1 MASNTLL
8 TPDIITREALR
19 ILHQKMTF
27 IGRINRQYDD
37 RFANEGAKIGDT
49 LRIRL
54 PNEYT
59 VRTGRVIQVQDTSE
73 ASEDLV
79 LAIQK
84 GVDMSF
90 SSKELTLDL
99 DDFSQ
104 RILEPA
110 MAVLGSN
117 IEADALQTM
126 TLDVPNIVDN
136 DAAALSFLNILQG
149 GQALDDNLAPMD
161 NTRTALL
168 STGSQVTI
176 VDSLKG
182 LFQDSTQI
190 SQQYLDGMMG
200 RTAGFDFFAST
211 HVADHVTGTAAKT
224 TGYLV
229 DGVSQSGSSI
239 IVDTGS
245 TTFLKGDIITFA
257 GVNQVHQETK
267 VDQGFLREFVITAD
281 SGASA
286 TSLAISPEMVVS
298 GAKQNVTGSPADDA
312 AIVKVGAGAGQSLN
326 GDLVFHRDAFTFAT
340 ADLQM
345 PSGVDFAAREV
356 FENIS
361 MRIVRA
367 FDINNDLFPTRIDVL
382 YGFKTLREGRLAAR
396 IHADG

>member
-1 MASNTLL
+1 MANTIL

-37 RFANEGAKIGDT
+37 RFANEGAKIGEN

-54 PNEYT
+54 PNEY
-59 VRTGRVIQVQDTSE
+59 VIRTGATIQVQDTVE
-73 ASEDLV
+73 ASETLTV
-79 LAIQK
+79 ATQK
-84 GVDMSF
+84 GVDTTF
-90 SSKELTLDL
+90 SSRELTMEL
-99 DDFSQ
+99 DDFSH
-104 RILEPA
+104 RILDPA
-110 MAVLGSN
+110 MAVLASN
-117 IEADALQTM
+117 IEADVLQSV

-161 NTRTALL
+161 STRTALL

-190 SQQYLDGMMG
+190 SEQYLDGMMG
-200 RTAGFDFFAST
+200 RTAGFDFFATT

-224 TGYLV
+224 TAYLV
-229 DGVSQSGSSI
+229 NGAGQSGASI
-239 IVDTGS
+239 TIDTGS

-267 VDQGFLREFVITAD
+267 IDQGFLKEFAITAD

-286 TSLAISPEMVVS
+286 TSLAITPVMVVS

-312 AIVKVGAGAGQSLN
+312 AIVKVGAGAGESLN

-340 ADLQM
+340 ADLIM
-345 PSGVDFAAREV
+345 PEGLHFAAREV
-356 FENIS
+356 FEGIS
-361 MRIVRA
+361 MRIVRNY
-367 FDINNDLFPTRIDVL
+367 DINNDLFPARIDVL
-382 YGFKTLREGRLAAR
+382 YGFRTLREGRLAAR